1 MLGLGTTCTS
11 YMVHVGIQG
20 AEEHIHYA
28 HRETLPV
35 SFSEINRF
43 IHTCT
48 IHFQSESRAM

>member
-11 YMVHVGIQG
+11 YMVHVGIKG
-20 AEEHIHYA
+20 AKVHIHYA
-28 HRETLPV
+28 LRKTLPV

>member
-11 YMVHVGIQG
+11 YKVHVGIQG
-20 AEEHIHYA
+20 AKVHIHYA
-28 HRETLPV
+28 LRKTLPV

-48 IHFQSESRAM
+48 IHFQSESRAL